1 MLKEIKHFILHLRLH
16 YQFFILSGGYLLGGL
31 LADQMNT
38 AQFWLQFINVH
49 VLLFGGATAYNSY
62 WDKDKGPIG
71 GLKNPPEMTLWM
83 HRVSLAFMF
92 AGLLWSLT
100 VGLIYSLI
108 FAASLILFWLYST
121 PHARWKGKPV
131 KSMLVIGISTGTNSV
146 IMGVLAAGGEVSLQI
161 VLGSI
166 GAALIL
172 LSIYPVSQIFQ
183 GKEDKLRGDTTFYL
197 EYGLSGIKNCFL
209 ILFPAGLLIIFYSLY
224 QSYSVPAIVFFA
236 TGLLSYLFMITL
248 VLKLKG
254 VTEEYEKVMGLKF
267 FASLSFVL
275 FLMAA
280 NAIRYEWIGQTFL
293 KEYF

>member
-49 VLLFGGATAYNSY
+49 ILLFGGATAYNSY

-121 PHARWKGKPV
+121 PHARWKGKPI

-236 TGLLSYLFMITL
+236 TGLLSYLFMITV

-267 FASLSFVL
+267 FASLSFVC
-275 FLMAA
+275 FLW
-280 NAIRYEWIGQTFL
+280 RQTQSGTNGLGKHF
-293 KEYF
+293 